1 MEETMEK
8 GSKYNSRSSQKIKI
22 VLAFI
27 HKHCGDKLSVKEIAA
42 SAFISERA

>member
-1 MEETMEK
+1 MEK

-27 HKHCGDKLSVKEIAA
+27 HKHCGDKLPVKEIACLLYTSDA
-42 SAFISERA
+42 ADEL

>member
-8 GSKYNSRSSQKIKI
+8 GSKSNSRSSQKIKI

-27 HKHCGDKLSVKEIAA
+27 HKHCGDKLPVKEIAA